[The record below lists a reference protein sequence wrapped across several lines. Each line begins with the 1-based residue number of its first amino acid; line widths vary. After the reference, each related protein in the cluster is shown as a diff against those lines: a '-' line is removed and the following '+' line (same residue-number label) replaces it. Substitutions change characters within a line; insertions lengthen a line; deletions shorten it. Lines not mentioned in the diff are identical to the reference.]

1 MYIFDLDKLMVGDII
16 LTRQNTRIS
25 QLVRQVTG
33 SQYSHAILYVGVAS
47 IIDSDGLGVQSNNIQ
62 RKLIEN
68 PDDAVVLRLKD
79 ATDTVILMEA
89 ETYARRMIGM
99 AYSTNEAK
107 ISHLT
112 DELEAKEPNRQF
124 CTRFVAKSYEYAGV
138 NIVNNPNYC
147 TPEDLL
153 QSDKLIKIDDCLRIA
168 NEKEIEFANSEN
180 PLEKQTEIHNS
191 IFVKARELTGKD
203 VQTFEQINECI
214 VETPEIDSEMSE
226 FVKAS
231 GYLDMME
238 KDEEVN
244 PQHYNAEKMIEYYK
258 DPEVI
263 FEVAMKFATTESHT
277 RERLEMTIAHLIQ
290 LDKLYPREYFKMEVE
305 LYRKLIAYSY
315 KRETE
320 AIKVFKHL

>member
-1 MYIFDLDKLMVGDII
+1 MIGDII

-33 SQYSHAILYVGVAS
+33 SEYSHAILYVGVAS
-47 IIDSDGLGVQSNNIQ
+47 IIDSDGLGVQSNNLQ
-62 RKLIEN
+62 RKLIQN
-68 PDDAVVLRLKD
+68 PEDAVVLRLKD
-79 ATDTVILMEA
+79 IPEPSILMEV

-107 ISHLT
+107 VSHLT
-112 DELEAKEPNRQF
+112 NELDAKEPNRQF
-124 CTRFVAKSYEYAGV
+124 CTRFVAKSYESAGID
-138 NIVNNPNYC
+138 IVDNPNYC
-147 TPEDLL
+147 TPENVLK
-153 QSDKLIKIDDCLRIA
+153 SDKLITVKNCLRLA

-180 PLEKQTEIHNS
+180 PMEKQTEIHNL
-191 IFVKARELTGKD
+191 IFAKGREITGKD
-203 VQTFEQINECI
+203 IQTFEQLNECI
-214 VETPEIDSEMSE
+214 VEIPEIDNEISE

-238 KDEEVN
+238 KDEKVN
-244 PQHYNAEKMIEYYK
+244 PQHYNAEQMIDYYK

-263 FEVAMKFATTESHT
+263 FAVAMKFATTESHT

-290 LDKLYPREYFKMEVE
+290 LDKLYPRTYFKMEIE

-320 AIKVFKHL
+320 AINVFKHL

>member
-1 MYIFDLDKLMVGDII
+1 MYIFDFKKLMIGDII

-33 SQYSHAILYVGVAS
+33 SQYSHAILYVGVAG
-47 IIDSDGLGVQSNNIQ
+47 IIDSDGLGVQANNIQ

-68 PDDAVVLRLKD
+68 SDNAVVLRLKENVD
-79 ATDTVILMEA
+79 LSILMEV

-107 ISHLT
+107 ISHLKN
-112 DELEAKEPNRQF
+112 ELEAKEPNRQF
-124 CTRFVAKSYEYAGV
+124 CTRFVAKSYEAAGI
-138 NIVNNPNYC
+138 NIVDNPNYC

-153 QSDKLIKIDDCLRIA
+153 LSDKLIKVSNCLRVA
-168 NEKEIEFANSEN
+168 NDKEIEFANSEN
-180 PLEKQTEIHNS
+180 PLEKQIEIHNN
-191 IFVKARELTGKD
+191 IFAKAREITGKD
-203 VQTFEQINECI
+203 IQTFEQLNECI
-214 VETPEIDSEMSE
+214 VEIPEIDNEMTE

-231 GYLDMME
+231 GYLDMMD
-238 KDEEVN
+238 KDEQDN
-244 PQHYNAEKMIEYYK
+244 PQHYDAEKMIDYYK
-258 DPEVI
+258 DPELI
-263 FEVAMKFATTESHT
+263 FAVAMKFATTESQT

-290 LDKLYPREYFKMEVE
+290 LYKIYPRNYFKMEID
-305 LYRKLIAYSY
+305 LYKKLIAYSY

>member
-1 MYIFDLDKLMVGDII
+1 MYIFDLDKLTVGDII

-47 IIDSDGLGVQSNNIQ
+47 VIDSDGLGVQANNLQ

-68 PDDAVVLRLKD
+68 PDDAVVLRLR
-79 ATDTVILMEA
+79 DTTEIGILKEA
-89 ETYARRMIGM
+89 EIYARRMIGM
-99 AYSTNEAK
+99 AYSTKEAK

-112 DELEAKEPNRQF
+112 NELESKEPNRQF
-124 CTRFVAKSYEYAGV
+124 CTRFVAKSYESAGV

-153 QSDKLIKIDDCLRIA
+153 QSNKLIKIDNCLRLA

-180 PLEKQTEIHNS
+180 PLEKQTEIHNA
-191 IFVKARELTGKD
+191 ILVKARELTGND
-203 VQTFEQINECI
+203 VQTFEQINESI
-214 VETPEIDSEMSE
+214 VKIPEIDIEMSE

-231 GYLDMME
+231 GYLVMME
-238 KDEEVN
+238 MDEQVN
-244 PQHYNAEKMIEYYK
+244 PQHYSAEKMIEYYR

-263 FEVAMKFATTESHT
+263 FKVAMKFATTESQT

-290 LDKLYPREYFKMEVE
+290 LDKLYPRNYFKMEIE

>member
-68 PDDAVVLRLKD
+68 PNDAVVLRLKD
-79 ATDTVILMEA
+79 ATDTEILMEA

-180 PLEKQTEIHNS
+180 PLEKQTEIHNA

-226 FVKAS
+226 FVKDS

-238 KDEEVN
+238 KDEEIN

-258 DPEVI
+258 APEVI

-290 LDKLYPREYFKMEVE
+290 LDKLYPRDYFKMEIE